1 MSEVV
6 VFRPD
11 LQKCIESYSE
21 MIDSFAGL
29 PEEMLVS
36 GALDYAKTFPDP
48 ESNPWIQALALK
60 NEELAKTVK
69 ERIEKEGQGK
79 PRR

>member
-6 VFRPD
+6 SFRPD

-29 PEEMLVS
+29 SEEMLVS
-36 GALDYAKTFPDP
+36 GAMDYARTFPDP

-60 NEELAKTVK
+60 NEELADAVK
-69 ERIEKEGQGK
+69 KMIKNG
-79 PRR
+79 

>member
-11 LQKCIESYSE
+11 LQRCINSYSE
-21 MIDSFAGL
+21 MIDSFSGL

-36 GALDYAKTFPDP
+36 GALDYAKTFPNP

-60 NEELAKTVK
+60 NEERAKSVK
-69 ERIEKEGQGK
+69 RLLNNG
-79 PRR
+79 

>member
-6 VFRPD
+6 LFRPD

-21 MIDSFAGL
+21 MIDSFSGL

-48 ESNPWIQALALK
+48 ESNTWIQALAMK
-60 NEELAKTVK
+60 NEELANAVK
-69 ERIEKEGQGK
+69 EMIKNG
-79 PRR
+79 

>member
-1 MSEVV
+1 MSEGV

-29 PEEMLVS
+29 PEEMLIS

-48 ESNPWIQALALK
+48 ESNPWIQALAMK
-60 NEELAKTVK
+60 NEELADAVK
-69 ERIEKEGQGK
+69 EMIEKGG
-79 PRR
+79 

>member
-6 VFRPD
+6 MIRPD
-11 LQKCIESYSE
+11 LQKCINSYSE

-36 GALDYAKTFPDP
+36 GALDYAKAFPDP

-60 NEELAKTVK
+60 NEELAAAVK
-69 ERIEKEGQGK
+69 EMIING
-79 PRR
+79 